1 MCKAYFTFDKNSKTM
16 KTHFLFPASY
26 RRVGWFL
33 FLPGLLLGTCVA
45 SFDALNEL
53 AELPVFAIWDGGILS
68 PPVIMGV
75 TYNNIVDEV
84 AIALIVAGGMLIGF
98 SKTRDEDE
106 FIGSIRYESLVWAMY
121 VNFGLVFV
129 STLFLYGMAYWYF
142 MLLNIIGMLV
152 FFVCR
157 FHYKL
162 YQLRKSDRDEE

>member
-1 MCKAYFTFDKNSKTM
+1 M

-26 RRVGWFL
+26 RRVGWVL
-33 FLPGLLLGTCVA
+33 FVPGLVLGSIMTG
-45 SFDALNEL
+45 FDALNEV

-68 PPVIMGV
+68 KSVVMGV
-75 TYNNIVDEV
+75 THNNVVDE
-84 AIALIVAGGMLIGF
+84 IAVTLIVIGGMLTGF
-98 SKTRDEDE
+98 ARTPDEDE

-121 VNFGLVFV
+121 FNFGLVLAT
-129 STLFLYGMAYWYF
+129 TLFLYGTAYWYF

-162 YQLRKSDRDEE
+162 YQLRKSYRDEE

>member
-1 MCKAYFTFDKNSKTM
+1 M
-16 KTHFLFPASY
+16 KTHFLFPASC
-26 RRVGWFL
+26 RRIGWIL
-33 FLPGLLLGTCVA
+33 FVPGLLLGVA
-45 SFDALNEL
+45 IACFDSLNEL
-53 AELPVFAIWDGGILS
+53 AELPVFAVWDGGILS
-68 PPVIMGV
+68 PPVVMGI
-75 TYNNIVDEV
+75 THNNIIDEV
-84 AIALIVAGGMLIGF
+84 AVALIISGGMMVGF

-121 VNFGLVFV
+121 VNFGLVFFTNLLV
-129 STLFLYGMAYWYF
+129 YGSAYWYF